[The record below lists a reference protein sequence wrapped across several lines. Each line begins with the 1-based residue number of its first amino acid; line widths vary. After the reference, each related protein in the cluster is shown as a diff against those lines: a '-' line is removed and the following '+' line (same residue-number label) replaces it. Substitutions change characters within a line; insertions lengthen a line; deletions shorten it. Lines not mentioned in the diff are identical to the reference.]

1 VLAYREGARALSE
14 QQIVTDSFRTR
25 AGLLLS
31 GAAIATSFLGQAALD
46 RGTTAFTWFAIVAFV
61 ALGGAALGIL
71 WPRRDWE
78 YVMRPELL
86 IENYIEH
93 PQPLRMSQIHR
104 DLALHMDRSYLQN
117 RGQLLRLTWLFP
129 LASVLLVV
137 EVVAWVVD
145 LLVQS

>member
-1 VLAYREGARALSE
+1 MSGRLRQISTGSAVSLGDE
-14 QQIVTDSFRTR
+14 QSPASQWWRSWR
-25 AGLLLS
+25 S
-31 GAAIATSFLGQAALD
+31 AAL
-46 RGTTAFTWFAIVAFV
+46 
-61 ALGGAALGIL
+61 LGIL

-86 IENYIEH
+86 VENYIEH
-93 PQPLRMSQIHR
+93 PQPLHMSQIHR
-104 DLALHMDRSYLQN
+104 DLALYMDRSYLQN
-117 RGQLLRLTWLFP
+117 RGQLLRLTWLFR